1 MEYQTINHERIAH
14 IHGFVCVQS
23 SRSIHPR
30 VIVSNRSAIN
40 VGDVILGVKKVVGHS
55 YGHEDFSFEN
65 LSNDEIE
72 DYLLQREF
80 QVQVNKLSGLVIV
93 IFIIKS
99 KCIYFFY

>member
-1 MEYQTINHERIAH
+1 MEFQTINHERIAR

-40 VGDVILGVKKVVGHS
+40 VGDVILGVKVVGHS

-65 LSNDEIE
+65 LSNDAIE

-80 QVQVNKLSGLVIV
+80 QVQVNKLSMLVIV

-99 KCIYFFY
+99 KCIYV